1 MIPPRLTCARR
12 LQLSGESLTTGNS
25 IQYFYLLV
33 KIFTNKQ
40 ELGTVDADRK
50 VQFKSW
56 LNHLV
61 GTKQMI
67 VVGETAV
74 ANKKRRE

>member
-1 MIPPRLTCARR
+1 MIPPRLTCAGR

-50 VQFKSW
+50 YSSNLGSIIW
-56 LNHLV
+56 LEQN
-61 GTKQMI
+61 
-67 VVGETAV
+67 
-74 ANKKRRE
+74 R